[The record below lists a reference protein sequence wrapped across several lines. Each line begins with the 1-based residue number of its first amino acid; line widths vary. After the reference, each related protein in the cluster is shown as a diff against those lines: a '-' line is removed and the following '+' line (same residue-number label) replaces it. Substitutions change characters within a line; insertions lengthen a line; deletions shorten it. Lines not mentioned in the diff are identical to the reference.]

1 MSIVIYTEDR
11 NGYHASIR
19 KDKDSSLYRLTVIDS
34 YGQIEKHDYMSIK
47 SAKRAIK
54 RIIGK

>member
-1 MSIVIYTEDR
+1 MSIVLYTEDK

-19 KDKDSSLYRLTVIDS
+19 KDKDSRLFKLTVIDK
-34 YGQIEKHDYMSIK
+34 YGQVQKHDYMSMA

-54 RIIGK
+54 RIINQ